1 MAKGAKAARV
11 HEGVTALVR
20 QGGRERREG
29 GKGGVGAPGGRAV
42 NQSSGAELTL
52 VPPYLP
58 KIDGKT
64 YWLVFIEKA
73 IIFIKLLLLD
83 IVWISSHQIISSNDQ
98 IQ

>member
-1 MAKGAKAARV
+1 M
-11 HEGVTALVR
+11 ALVHL
-20 QGGRERREG
+20 EG
-29 GKGGVGAPGGRAV
+29 G
-42 NQSSGAELTL
+42 QSSGAELTGL
-52 VPPYLP
+52 GGHKPPYLP

>member
-42 NQSSGAELTL
+42 IRDGNG
-52 VPPYLP
+52 YP
-58 KIDGKT
+58 KPET
-64 YWLVFIEKA
+64 RWVFA
-73 IIFIKLLLLD
+73 LLGCGHRLNS
-83 IVWISSHQIISSNDQ
+83 IPAGF
-98 IQ
+98 

>member
-42 NQSSGAELTL
+42 IRGGTNGIRGAQAPL
-52 VPPYLP
+52 PP
-58 KIDGKT
+58 
-64 YWLVFIEKA
+64 
-73 IIFIKLLLLD
+73 
-83 IVWISSHQIISSNDQ
+83 
-98 IQ
+98 